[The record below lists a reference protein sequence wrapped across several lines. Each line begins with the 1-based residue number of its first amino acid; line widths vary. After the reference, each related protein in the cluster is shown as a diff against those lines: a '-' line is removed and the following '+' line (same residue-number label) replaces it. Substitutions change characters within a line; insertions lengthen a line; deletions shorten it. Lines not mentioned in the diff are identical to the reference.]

1 MRKSSIERKLDEERK
16 AQKAKTSRYKATPNK
31 RIKKEKE
38 KSKSSKH
45 SKIKDFDLD
54 DDDEIKTS
62 LNIVEDDIEDE
73 DEIDEEVNYQ
83 LDIKKIE
90 DEDDEED
97 DEIEFDEDDEDD
109 EYDEDEEEDDD
120 DDDDDEEVGR
130 FDETIVFN
138 YDELNEL
145 LERSDMNRQ
154 NGKRTKK
161 NNKKTKGSRQEE
173 KRKYSV
179 GDKIK
184 IFFTHL
190 IRLGTLGIIVGM
202 VLMYGPYSKFREWW
216 VSTAMTTMTHKYLA
230 TWFFDDLT
238 IQDVLNKNKVVES
251 NESTNTELIVG
262 ANADQPNTYAN
273 EYERQILERD
283 PKNNDYKII
292 PINGKGYSGYLTA
305 VYEPQRIHA
314 VATAHLG
321 VKGQYVV
328 EMAEENNAL
337 IAING
342 GGFNDPN
349 FNSTGGSPL
358 GITVSRGN
366 FVTQYSYNGS
376 GGLIGFDDNN
386 NFICGRMTVTQAK
399 NAGIRDAVTFGPFL
413 IVNGKSSAVLGNGG
427 WGDAPRTA
435 IGQRADGIVL
445 FLVLD
450 GRTATNLGA
459 DMDDLIEI
467 MERYGAINAANL
479 DGGTSSVLV
488 VNNTIVNDPIDS
500 SGAHKTRPIST
511 AFIVDKDES
520 DDSDHSLVKS
530 KLE

>member
-1 MRKSSIERKLDEERK
+1 MRKSSIERKLDEERNK
-16 AQKAKTSRYKATPNK
+16 TKKTRTSRYKSSPV
-31 RIKKEKE
+31 KKAK
-38 KSKSSKH
+38 KDKTSSTKT
-45 SKIKDFDLD
+45 SKIKDFDID
-54 DDDEIKTS
+54 EDDEVINS
-62 LNIVEDDIEDE
+62 LDIIDDQIENDDIEDE
-73 DEIDEEVNYQ
+73 VYKVSNIKEVV
-83 LDIKKIE
+83 
-90 DEDDEED
+90 DED
-97 DEIEFDEDDEDD
+97 
-109 EYDEDEEEDDD
+109 EEDDD
-120 DDDDDEEVGR
+120 DDDFELEDDFDDYEDEEDKDAEEDASNDVG
-130 FDETIVFN
+130 ETIVFN
-138 YDELNEL
+138 YDELNEM
-145 LERSDMNRQ
+145 LESKKMGRSK
-154 NGKRTKK
+154 GKR
-161 NNKKTKGSRQEE
+161 NNKKAKVKEE
-173 KRKYSV
+173 KTKYTA

-184 IFFTHL
+184 MIFTHL
-190 IRLGTLGIIVGM
+190 IRLGALGIIVGM
-202 VLMYGPYSKFREWW
+202 VLMYGPYSGFREWW
-216 VSTAMTTMTHKYLA
+216 ISTAMTTMTHKYLA

-238 IQDVLNKNKVVES
+238 IQDALNKNKVVES
-251 NESTNTELIVG
+251 NESTNTDLITG
-262 ANADQPNTYAN
+262 ETAQTTNYAN

-314 VATAHLG
+314 VATAKLG
-321 VKGQYVV
+321 VSGQYVV
-328 EMAEENNAL
+328 EMAEANDAL

-358 GITVSRGN
+358 GITISRGK
-366 FVTQYSYNGS
+366 FVTQNSYNGS
-376 GGLIGFDDNN
+376 GGLIGFDEKN
-386 NFICGRMTVTQAK
+386 NFICGKMTVTQAK

-413 IVNGKSSAVLGNGG
+413 IVNGKSSSVLGNGG

-459 DMDDLIEI
+459 DMDDLIEV

-511 AFIVDKDES
+511 AFIVDKDDS
-520 DDSDHSLVKS
+520 DDSDHTLVKS